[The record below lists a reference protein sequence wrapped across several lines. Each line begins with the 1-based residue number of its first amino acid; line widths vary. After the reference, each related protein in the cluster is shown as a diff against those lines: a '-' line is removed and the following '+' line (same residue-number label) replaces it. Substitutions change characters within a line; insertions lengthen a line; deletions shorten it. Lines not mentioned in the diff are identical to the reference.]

1 MKQRPQKHWSPMGAC
16 SRGHLAWLWAWVLR
30 GAWMVEG
37 PKAVYFQKELLMK
50 PRATAHQP
58 EADVLRAVSPQ
69 TTSCSSWQSQSVER
83 KSF

>member
-1 MKQRPQKHWSPMGAC
+1 
-16 SRGHLAWLWAWVLR
+16 
-30 GAWMVEG
+30 MVEG

>member
-1 MKQRPQKHWSPMGAC
+1 
-16 SRGHLAWLWAWVLR
+16 
-30 GAWMVEG
+30 MVEG

-69 TTSCSSWQSQSVER
+69 PPAVAGNLRVWR
-83 KSF
+83 GKAFNG